1 MPRLVE
7 ATGLFPVSQ
16 IGAFEAKTHLSE
28 LLDRVEAGEELVIAR
43 HGQPIARLVP
53 MADAQQQRAT
63 EAVRRLRAL
72 RRGTTLNCVTPAGA
86 ERGRFHCRLFGH
98 SRLVLRG

>member
-1 MPRLVE
+1 MSE
-7 ATGLFPVSQ
+7 

-43 HGQPIARLVP
+43 HGRPVARLVP
-53 MADAQQQRAT
+53 VADAQQRRAA

-72 RRGTTLNCVTPAGA
+72 RRGTTLGGLDWRELRDAG
-86 ERGRFHCRLFGH
+86 RR
-98 SRLVLRG
+98 